1 MTIDDYLK
9 LVQILFY
16 ITGGT
21 VALLTFVSAKKG
33 LLNPINTEYHKIAFV
48 KIKELSE
55 ILLSEFDPKSENYWA
70 KDDPL
75 EKYFKE
81 VHEIFEKNKEQILK
95 SKEFPM
101 GRPTPRAFDRLADII
116 REIKSEPFLP
126 SEIREIVV
134 KHLESRTEMSF
145 SIQMEELDKYF
156 KELVNGKYQGD
167 LKYNYAIV
175 HNRINDRMY
184 KNGCGIS
191 QVEEQIHEVRL
202 AIQKYLKKYDPLK

>member
-1 MTIDDYLK
+1 MTIEDYLK

-16 ITGGT
+16 LTGGIIT
-21 VALLTFVSAKKG
+21 VLTFLIAKKG

-55 ILLSEFDPKSENYWA
+55 VLLSEFDPKSENYWA
-70 KDDPL
+70 KDNLL
-75 EKYFKE
+75 EEYFKE
-81 VHEIFEKNKEQILK
+81 VHDIFEKNKEQILK
-95 SKEFPM
+95 TKKFPM
-101 GRPTPRAFDRLADII
+101 GRPSPRGFDRLTDII

-126 SEIREIVV
+126 SEIRNIIVE
-134 KHLESRTEMSF
+134 HLEVRTKKSF

-156 KELVNGKYQGD
+156 NELANGKYQGE
-167 LKYNYAIV
+167 LKHNYAFV

-184 KNGCGIS
+184 KSDCGIS

-202 AIQKYLKKYDPLK
+202 EIQKYLKKYDPLK